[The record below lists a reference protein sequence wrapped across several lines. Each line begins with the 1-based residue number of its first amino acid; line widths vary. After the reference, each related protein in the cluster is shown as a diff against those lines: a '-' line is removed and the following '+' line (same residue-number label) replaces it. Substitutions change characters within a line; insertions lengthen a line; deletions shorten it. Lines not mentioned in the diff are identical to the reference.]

1 MSHPGLGARALRALC
16 GLVLAL
22 WGGVTMAQTADT
34 RRFELHI
41 EAPEAFRGLLQKHLN
56 IQRFQAL
63 TDLDV
68 PELQRLVDQ
77 LPADAR
83 QLMGTQGHFAATATA
98 TLEATP
104 STPSLGAV
112 TLKVEPGPAARVGDL
127 ILAVRPQAGADPALA
142 ERLRQQWPLPT
153 GQAFTQAAWDNAKT
167 TTLRTLTQASHP
179 AAALVGS
186 LADVDSETHAVNLAL
201 DIDPGPTFT
210 FGTVQTEGLQRYEA
224 AWVTHMVELAG
235 VVPGSPYELAKLQA
249 AQQRLAQS
257 GYFESVFVYVDPNG
271 PPERSPVRV
280 KVREALRQTWVLG
293 VGGSTDSGARL
304 SAEHHWR
311 QVPGLDWRAHSK
323 MKLERDTRTAETEL
337 SSPVGADGWHWVA
350 GAKANHQT
358 DSDSVTTS
366 QLYRWGK
373 AKNEENLD
381 RTYFLQWDRALVRD
395 TTAGALPAEAAQ
407 SLSANFGWTRRQ
419 FDQMPLPTRGHGLA
433 AEVGV
438 GWTVAQKGA
447 PFLRARGRWQGLWP
461 LPSERAGRLAVR
473 LEGGAVAAKLSTPV
487 PDSQLFLTGG
497 DQTVRGYALR
507 DIGVPQANGTVA
519 AGRLL
524 TVGSLEW
531 QRPIWANG
539 TRTAWESTVFVDA
552 GSVANQASDLRAKVG
567 IGAGVRY
574 LSPVGP
580 LQMDLAYGVDTR
592 RLRLHL
598 SVGFAF

>member
-1 MSHPGLGARALRALC
+1 
-16 GLVLAL
+16 
-22 WGGVTMAQTADT
+22 MAQAADPP
-34 RRFELHI
+34 RFELRI
-41 EAPEAFRGLLQKHLN
+41 EAPEAFHGLLQKHLN

-63 TDLDV
+63 ADLDV

-98 TLEATP
+98 TLETTP
-104 STPSLGAV
+104 TTPSLGAV
-112 TLKVEPGPAARVGDL
+112 TLTVEPGPAARVGDL
-127 ILAVRPQAGADPALA
+127 ILAVRPQIGADPTLT

-153 GQAFTQAAWDNAKT
+153 GHAFTQAAWDNAKN

-210 FGTVQTEGLQRYEA
+210 FGTVHTEGLQRYEA

-293 VGGSTDSGARL
+293 VGGSTDSGARF

-350 GAKANHQT
+350 GAKADRQA
-358 DSDSVTTS
+358 DSGSVTTS

-473 LEGGAVAAKLSTPV
+473 LEGGAVVAKTTTPV

-567 IGAGVRY
+567 VGAGVRY

-580 LQMDLAYGVDTR
+580 LQMDVAYGVDTR